1 MSGRT
6 AATGATGGFGGA
18 YDGASVL
25 VTGSTGFKGSWL
37 CWWLH
42 LLGARVTG
50 AALPPPTDPS
60 LFERLALREVVD
72 QREGDVR
79 DLAFVRSVVAASRP
93 HVVFHLA
100 AQPIVR
106 ASYEDPV
113 GTFATNIMG
122 TAHVL
127 EAVRAEGRPCAV
139 VVVTSDKCYENV
151 GWEHG
156 YRETDPLGGHDPYSA
171 SKACAELVA
180 QSYRRSFFPPDRL
193 AAHGVAVATARA
205 GNVIGPGDWARDRI
219 VPDIVRSL
227 FAGEAV
233 RVRSPRATR
242 PWQHVLDAL
251 SGYLLL
257 GERLRGADAAHLCE
271 GWNFGPSVDANRPVR
286 DLVTAAIDALGAGSW
301 EDVSGGAAPHEAHAL
316 HLSTDKAALRLGWRP
331 AWGFREAVA
340 RTCAGY
346 RALAADTSAA
356 AAREALTGEVQAHA
370 VAAEERVHA

>member
-1 MSGRT
+1 MSEARPDLR
-6 AATGATGGFGGA
+6 GAFGEVYRGA
-18 YDGASVL
+18 EVL

-60 LFERLALREVVD
+60 LFERAALREVID

-79 DLAFVRSVVAASRP
+79 DPAFLRDLVAERRP
-93 HVVFHLA
+93 SVVFHLA

-106 ASYEDPV
+106 ESYEDPA
-113 GTFATNIMG
+113 GTFATNVMG
-122 TAHVL
+122 TVHLL
-127 EAVRAEGRPCAV
+127 EAVRAAGRPCAV

-156 YRETDPLGGHDPYSA
+156 YRETDALGGHDPYSA

-180 QSYRRSFFPPDRL
+180 QSYRRSFFAPARL
-193 AAHGVAVATARA
+193 SSHGVAVASARA

-219 VPDIVRSL
+219 VPDIVRAL
-227 FAGEAV
+227 LAREPV

-257 GERLRGADAAHLCE
+257 GQRLLGGEAAACE
-271 GWNFGPSVDANRPVR
+271 GWNFGPSIESNRPVR
-286 DLVTAAIDALGAGSW
+286 DLVTAAIGALGEGSW

-316 HLSTDKAALRLGWRP
+316 HLSTDKAAVRLGWRP
-331 AWGFREAVA
+331 AWGFDEAVA

-346 RALAADTSAA
+346 RALADDVTPDAARRMLTDQALAYAA
-356 AAREALTGEVQAHA
+356 AG
-370 VAAEERVHA
+370 ERVLA